1 MSAQVEQ
8 ITYAYQTP
16 EGGWRVSGSRVSID
30 SIIFAYWDGRAPE
43 EIRWMY
49 PTLSLEQIHGAI
61 ACYLHHQEMFDE
73 YMKRQQERL
82 EKLRAEWEPRN
93 RELRARIRQ
102 RVEDRQASQN
112 QDEVS

>member
-8 ITYAYQTP
+8 ITYAYQTS
-16 EGGWRVSGSRVSID
+16 EGGWRVAGSRVSMD
-30 SIIFAYWDGRAPE
+30 SIIYAYWDGRAPE

-73 YMKRQQERL
+73 YIKRQKERL
-82 EKLRAEWEPRN
+82 EQLRAEWEPKN
-93 RELRARIRQ
+93 RALRERILQ
-102 RVEDRQASQN
+102 RVEQRNERQA
-112 QDEVS
+112 QDDAS